1 MTPGAEHHVSEGLNT
16 QLTAMMTAA
25 SLLLTWMLTW
35 PDWLVM
41 STPAGAS
48 RDREE
53 VVLSRLREWPAGE
66 RTALVARLS
75 LSVNVRCL
83 RGICDLVI
91 SLD

>member
-1 MTPGAEHHVSEGLNT
+1 
-16 QLTAMMTAA
+16 MMTAA

-83 RGICDLVI
+83 SVICDLEI